1 MHSSLQ
7 RTLSAVFI
15 GKIDFT
21 FANHKRRKVIFY
33 ICCSFEGC
41 PIFCNEVDRNKN
53 LNTDICEI

>member
-7 RTLSAVFI
+7 RTLSAVYI

-33 ICCSFEGC
+33 VCSSFEGC
-41 PIFCNEVDRNKN
+41 PIFCNEV
-53 LNTDICEI
+53 EIKI